1 MRILP
6 TVLALFALAC
16 GPDVGAR
23 EGLRAPPLRGQLLTG
38 AELDTAALSGEVVV
52 VAFWASWCG
61 PCRKEAPELRALA
74 EQYGDRIHLLSINAG
89 EPLAVAKA
97 SAAEI
102 GVAGTVVLDV
112 DGRLQSAFEIT
123 AIPLLLVIDGS
134 GVIRYRGHA
143 LPSDLHRLLDGLT
156 GS

>member
-6 TVLALFALAC
+6 TLLALIALSC
-16 GPDVGAR
+16 GPDPGAQ
-23 EGLRAPPLRGQLLTG
+23 EGRTAPPLRGQLLNG
-38 AELDTAALSGEVVV
+38 AELDNDALAGKVVV

-61 PCRKEAPELRALA
+61 PCREEAPALRALA
-74 EQYGDRIHLLSINAG
+74 EQYGDRIHLVSINAG
-89 EPLAVAKA
+89 EPLAMARA
-97 SAAEI
+97 AAAEI

-112 DGRLQSAFEIT
+112 DGALQGAFEVT

-143 LPSDLHRLLDGLT
+143 LPSDIHRLLDGLT

>member
-6 TVLALFALAC
+6 TLLALIALSC
-16 GPDVGAR
+16 GPDPGAQ
-23 EGLRAPPLRGQLLTG
+23 EGRTAPPLRGQLLNG
-38 AELDTAALSGEVVV
+38 AELDDDALAGKVVV

-61 PCRKEAPELRALA
+61 PCREEAPALRALA

-89 EPLAVAKA
+89 EPLAMARA
-97 SAAEI
+97 AAAEI

-112 DGRLQSAFEIT
+112 DGALQGAFEVT

-143 LPSDLHRLLDGLT
+143 LPSDIHRLLDGLT